1 MRFVLLSVCLAVL
14 GQGQLAY
21 AFTDQDF
28 KSFGRFYLAQ
38 KNLPTALSMFSYAS
52 DAEGKALKA
61 LTSLALLQRDSGTV
75 TFLNNVYFDSPD
87 NIWDAR
93 DVGYQRSVARPNPF
107 RAQNNANINQISS
120 ILKNSHLPVYLQAET
135 DLSTF
140 TSDTL
145 LVPLGQTETGYP
157 TISLDRGDILMI
169 RALLACGRGVAY
181 LINSQNSNILINDYI
196 SLEEES
202 GPITIEKF
210 LAKFPDAAKLA
221 TPSDLPLARQEFKN
235 SITLYKQA
243 SEWVRTKRTFNA
255 VRLFN
260 LPGSFGVNPGEVYT
274 AGLADEA
281 AFRAKLDEYALL
293 LDGSRLLTG
302 FDNKPIETLNAKPF
316 FDGSVNLRTILPSFR
331 KNKIRQG
338 EVTDAFAKAGGIY
351 PGNTIARTDSWLLQK
366 TRDCPV
372 DPFAFGLF
380 VPPSIS
386 ITTGTGNSV
395 PEGYK
400 PPDAF
405 MALGYSWGYYEGGLS
420 LFWINPET
428 GDFSKIDTQA
438 LGLDDYYL
446 SGRLFV
452 SGSSLYLESQDWG
465 PSPRVLLHEV
475 SLSNFSLT
483 RTIALSE
490 LLPAGYIYKILDGV
504 SDFIII
510 LQPNSDWRNHV
521 YKVNKTSLVT
531 QELDGVANDLPN
543 GFLWYSW
550 ALDPTRECIWLA
562 DYDWNAGGYKY
573 SKFRISNGEL
583 VQTVPLNQARFWQN
597 GVVAGKNSFLT
608 IYISY
613 NWPANGVV
621 SLSSISYTTGQ
632 ETVLNTNLLP
642 GRQYDWGSLTLDAT
656 GENVLLGSWDSNWNN
671 QMIQLFS
678 GSDGQLL
685 HSYPIGTPGKELYA
699 WGITPTSGAVAYVN
713 RTGDVSEPISV
724 SFTLN
729 GTASNGLDY
738 TFPTLPFSIQLGN
751 TQQPIPFSLVYA
763 YEIVRPPTM
772 PVSLQPGNTQQPI
785 PFGLVN
791 DNVVEFDETV
801 VITGTPN
808 RDSDSTFQPFTL
820 TILDDDG
827 SGVGIVVTDNS
838 GKEGRMNPDPFGFRF
853 GVYDPIRF
861 EVRRTGS
868 TASAISVKVSRD
880 ALLSSASPDDY
891 EITGFDV
898 DGQSVR
904 IPAGS
909 SYAEIVVSP
918 KYDINY
924 PEGTESLTLKISPDP
939 AYTMMEY
946 VSATGSIVDASPYE
960 WWSYQMGVLISN
972 QSPSLDT
979 DKDGMANLLEMA
991 LGRDPNLPDS
1001 PDTIKQGVDS
1011 EGYLTL
1017 TYKRW
1022 TGGTT
1027 SGDGSY
1033 TQYGVTYRPQ
1043 ASSTLELADWSSSS
1057 IQVRSIT
1064 DTGDGMEEVVVRDTQ
1079 SKSQPRRFMRVSVIL
1094 NGPPLTLATF

>member
-1 MRFVLLSVCLAVL
+1 MRFVLLSVFVAVL
-14 GQGQLAY
+14 GQAPLGYSLTDEQYKLSGRSYLGAKDLPNALA
-21 AFTDQDF
+21 
-28 KSFGRFYLAQ
+28 
-38 KNLPTALSMFSYAS
+38 MFSTAS
-52 DAEGKALKA
+52 DAEGKTLKA

-75 TFLNNVYFDSPD
+75 TFLNNVYFDSPA

-93 DVGYQRSVARPNPF
+93 DIGYQRSVDRPNPF
-107 RAQNNANINQISS
+107 RAQNNANINQISG
-120 ILKNSHLPVYLQAET
+120 ILKNSHLPIYLQAET
-135 DLSTF
+135 DLAAF
-140 TSDTL
+140 NSDTL
-145 LVPLGQTETGYP
+145 LVPLGRSETGYP
-157 TISLDRGDILMI
+157 DISLDRGDILMI

-202 GPITIEKF
+202 GPVTIEKF

-235 SITLYKQA
+235 SITLYNQA
-243 SEWVRTKRTFNA
+243 SEWVRTKRALNA

-260 LPGSFGVNPGEVYT
+260 LPGSFGVNPGEIYT

-281 AFRAKLDEYALL
+281 AFRLKLDEYALL

-302 FDNKPIETLNAKPF
+302 FDNKPIDTLNAKPF
-316 FDGSVNLRTILPSFR
+316 FDGIVNLRSILPSFR

-338 EVTDAFAKAGGIY
+338 EVTDGFAKAGGVY
-351 PGNTIARTDSWLLQK
+351 PGNTIARTEGWLLQE

-380 VPPSIS
+380 VPPNLSIA
-386 ITTGTGNSV
+386 TATGNSV

-405 MALGYSWGYYEGGLS
+405 LALGYSWGYYEDGLS
-420 LFWINPET
+420 LFWINPQT
-428 GDFSKIDTQA
+428 GDSSKLNSQPLEFGNGYA
-438 LGLDDYYL
+438 G
-446 SGRLFV
+446 SNSFV
-452 SGSSLYLESQDWG
+452 SGSSLYFTTNDWSTW
-465 PSPRVLLHEV
+465 PNKVYLNEL
-475 SLSNFSLT
+475 SLSNNSLT

-490 LLPAGYIYKILDGV
+490 LLPSGYIHKVLDGA

-510 LQPNSDWRNHV
+510 FQPNSDWGWHV
-521 YKVNKTSLVT
+521 YKVNKTTLAT
-531 QELDGVANDLPN
+531 QRINEIPN
-543 GFLWYSW
+543 SFIQNSW
-550 ALDPTRECIWLA
+550 TLDPTRECIWLA
-562 DYDWNAGGYKY
+562 GYDNGAGGYKY
-573 SKFRISNGEL
+573 FKFRISNGEL
-583 VQTVPLNQARFWQN
+583 LEAVPLAQYPLFQS
-597 GVVAGKNSFLT
+597 VVAAENNFIVLT
-608 IYISY
+608 QASWPTMSLVTISY
-613 NWPANGVV
+613 SN
-621 SLSSISYTTGQ
+621 GQ
-632 ETVLNTNLLP
+632 ETVLSADLFP
-642 GRQYDWGSLTLDAT
+642 GRQYDWNSGLTLDST
-656 GENVLLGSWDSNWNN
+656 GENVFSLSFDSNWNN

-685 HSYPIGTPGKELYA
+685 HSYPIGQPGKELYA
-699 WGITPTSGAVAYVN
+699 TSIAPISGAVAYAN

-724 SFTLN
+724 SFSLN
-729 GTASNGLDY
+729 GTANNGLDY
-738 TFPTLPFSIQLGN
+738 TFPT
-751 TQQPIPFSLVYA
+751 T
-763 YEIVRPPTM
+763 
-772 PVSLQPGNTQQPI
+772 PVSFQPGNTQQPI

-801 VITGTPN
+801 VLTGTPN
-808 RDSDSTFQPFTL
+808 PESDSTFQPFTL
-820 TILDDDG
+820 TIQDDDG
-827 SGVGIVVTDNS
+827 SGVGIVATDNV

-853 GVYDPIRF
+853 GIYDPIRF

-880 ALLSSASPDDY
+880 ALLSSASTDDY

-909 SYAEIVVSP
+909 SSAEIVVSP
-918 KYDINY
+918 KYDISY
-924 PEGTESLTLKISPDP
+924 PEGTESLTLKITPDS

-946 VSATGSIVDASPYE
+946 ISATGSIADSSPYE

-979 DKDGMANLLEMA
+979 DMDGMANLLEMA

-1001 PDTIKQGVDS
+1001 PDAVKEGVDS

-1022 TGGTT
+1022 SGGIT
-1027 SGDGSY
+1027 SSDGSY
-1033 TQYGVTYRPQ
+1033 NMYGVTYRPQ
-1043 ASSTLELADWSSSS
+1043 ASSSLELANWSSSS
-1057 IQVRSIT
+1057 IVVQSIT
-1064 DTGDGMEEVVVRDTQ
+1064 DTGDGMEEIVVRDTQ
-1079 SKSQPRRFMRVSVIL
+1079 SKGLPRRFLRLQVVS
-1094 NGPPLTLATF
+1094 AQ

>member
-1 MRFVLLSVCLAVL
+1 MKIIHTLIACLSLGASLLHASS
-14 GQGQLAY
+14 
-21 AFTDQDF
+21 TETIM
-28 KSFGRFYLAQ
+28 GRSYLTQ
-38 KNLPTALSMFSYAS
+38 KNLTLANSMFSQGS
-52 DAEGKALKA
+52 DAEAKTLKA

-75 TFLNNVYFDSPD
+75 TFFNNIYFDSPA

-93 DVGYQRSVARPNPF
+93 DIGYKRSISRPNPF
-107 RAQNNANINQISS
+107 RAANNANINQISS

-135 DLSTF
+135 DLAAF

-145 LVPLGQTETGYP
+145 LVPLGRSETGYP
-157 TISLDRGDILMI
+157 DISLDRGDILMI

-196 SLEEES
+196 SLEEET
-202 GPITIEKF
+202 GPVTIEKF
-210 LAKFPDAAKLA
+210 LAKFPDAGKLA
-221 TPSDLPLARQEFKN
+221 NPSDLPLARQEFKT

-243 SEWVRTKRTFNA
+243 SEWVRTKREANA

-260 LPGSFGVNPGEVYT
+260 LPGSLGVKSGEVYT

-293 LDGSRLLTG
+293 LDGSHLVTG
-302 FDNKPIETLNAKPF
+302 FDNKPIETLNAQPF
-316 FDGSVNLRTILPSFR
+316 FDGNVNLRSILPSFR

-338 EVTDAFAKAGGIY
+338 DVTDAFAKIGGIY
-351 PGNTIARTDSWLLQK
+351 PENTIARTEGWLLQE
-366 TRDCPV
+366 TQNSAL
-372 DPFAFGLF
+372 DPYAIGLF
-380 VPPSIS
+380 VPPHLS

-395 PEGYK
+395 TEGYE
-400 PPDAF
+400 PADSFLAY
-405 MALGYSWGYYEGGLS
+405 GYSSFYDNELGL
-420 LFWINPET
+420 FRINPQT
-428 GDFSKIDTQA
+428 GDLSKLNSQPLEFGNWHSNVEIFPFGT
-438 LGLDDYYL
+438 
-446 SGRLFV
+446 
-452 SGSSLYLESQDWG
+452 SLYIETSIW
-465 PSPRVLLHEV
+465 SPWTRERYLHEF
-475 SLSNFSLT
+475 SLLNGTLT

-490 LLPAGYIYKILDGV
+490 RLPAGSIEKILDGV

-510 LQPNSDWRNHV
+510 FYSNSDYQNHV
-521 YKVNKTSLVT
+521 YRFNKTSLAT
-531 QELDGVANDLPN
+531 QELNLRNHALINIIPN
-543 GFLWYSW
+543 SCT
-550 ALDPTRECIWLA
+550 LDRSREYIWLA
-562 DYDWNAGGYKY
+562 GTSDSTVGTRYF
-573 SKFRISNGEL
+573 KFRISDGEL
-583 VQTVPLNQARFWQN
+583 VQAVPISRNQFWEN

-608 IYISY
+608 IDVSY
-613 NWPANGVV
+613 NWPEVSV

-632 ETVLNTNLLP
+632 ETVLNTNLLS
-642 GRQYDWGSLTLDAT
+642 GGQYIWGSKLILDSS
-656 GENVLLGSWDSNWNN
+656 GENVLLNSVDWNGN
-671 QMIQLFS
+671 NPMIYLVS
-678 GSDGQLL
+678 GSNGLL
-685 HSYPIGTPGKELYA
+685 LNSYPIGQSGKDLSV
-699 WGITPTSGAVAYVN
+699 WSMSTFSGVVAYAT
-713 RTGDVSEPISV
+713 RTGDVSEQISA
-724 SFTLN
+724 SFSLN

-738 TFPTLPFSIQLGN
+738 TFPT
-751 TQQPIPFSLVYA
+751 TV
-763 YEIVRPPTM
+763 
-772 PVSLQPGNTQQPI
+772 VSFLPGNTQQPL

-801 VITGTPN
+801 ALTGTPN
-808 RDSDSTFQPFTL
+808 PESESTIQAFTL

-827 SGVGIVVTDNS
+827 SGVGIVATDNA

-853 GVYDPIRF
+853 GEYAPIRF

-891 EITGFDV
+891 EIAGFDV

-909 SYAEIVVSP
+909 SSAEIIVSP
-918 KYDINY
+918 KYDMNY
-924 PEGTESLTLKISPDP
+924 PEGTESLTLKITPDS

-946 VSATGSIVDASPYE
+946 NSATGSIVDSSPYE
-960 WWSYQMGVLISN
+960 WWSYQMGLLVSN

-1001 PDTIKQGVDS
+1001 PNAIKEGVDS

-1043 ASSTLELADWSSSS
+1043 ASSTLELASWSSSS

-1064 DTGDGMEEVVVRDTQ
+1064 DTGDGMEEVVIRDTQ
-1079 SKSQPRRFMRVSVIL
+1079 SKSLPRRFLRLLVVS
-1094 NGPPLTLATF
+1094 AQQAS

>member
-1 MRFVLLSVCLAVL
+1 MRLLILATCLAVI
-14 GQGQLAY
+14 GQAQPSYSL
-21 AFTDQDF
+21 TDQDY
-28 KSFGRFYLAQ
+28 KNIGRYYLAQ
-38 KNLPTALSMFSYAS
+38 KDLSSSFSFFSYAS
-52 DAEGKALKA
+52 DAEGKTLKA

-75 TFLNNVYFDSPD
+75 TFLNNLYVNSPA

-93 DVGYQRSVARPNPF
+93 DVGYSPNLSRPTPF
-107 RAQNNANINQISS
+107 RAQNNVNANQVSS

-169 RALLACGRGVAY
+169 RALLACGRGVTY
-181 LINSQNSNILINDYI
+181 LINSQNSTILINDYI

-202 GPITIEKF
+202 GPVTIEKF

-235 SITLYKQA
+235 SISLYKQA
-243 SEWVRTKRTFNA
+243 SEWVRTKRGLNA

-274 AGLADEA
+274 AGLADEVK
-281 AFRAKLDEYALL
+281 FRAKLDEYALL

-302 FDNKPIETLNAKPF
+302 LDNNPIETLNAKPF
-316 FDGSVNLRTILPSFR
+316 FDGLVNLRSILPSFR

-380 VPPSIS
+380 VPPSLSIS
-386 ITTGTGNSV
+386 TATGNSV
-395 PEGYK
+395 AEGYQ

-405 MALGYSWGYYEGGLS
+405 LALGNAWGNYDDGLG
-420 LFWINPET
+420 LFWINPQT
-428 GDFSKIDTQA
+428 GDFSKLNTQP
-438 LGLDDYYL
+438 LGLDNYYL
-446 SGRLFV
+446 SGRFFV
-452 SGSSLYLESQDWG
+452 SGSSLYLESQDWSTW
-465 PSPRVLLHEV
+465 PSRVFIHEV
-475 SLSNFSLT
+475 SLSDISLT
-483 RTIALSE
+483 RTIALGE
-490 LLPAGYIYKILDGV
+490 LVPNENIYKILDGD

-510 LQPNSDWRNHV
+510 SYSNSDWRYHV

-531 QELDGVANDLPN
+531 QELNGVANELPN
-543 GFLWYSW
+543 GFLWNSW
-550 ALDPTRECIWLA
+550 TLDPARECIWLA
-562 DYDWNAGGYKY
+562 GYDWRIGGYKY
-573 SKFRISNGEL
+573 CKFRISTGEII
-583 VQTVPLNQARFWQN
+583 QTVSLGQQYINFQS
-597 GVVAGKNSFLT
+597 VVATENNFIALKQASWPTMSLVT
-608 IYISY
+608 ISY
-613 NWPANGVV
+613 
-621 SLSSISYTTGQ
+621 SSGQ
-632 ETVLNTNLLP
+632 ETVLKEDLFP
-642 GRQYDWGSLTLDAT
+642 GRQYDWNSGLTLDSN
-656 GENVLLGSWDSNWNN
+656 GENVLSRSFDANWNN
-671 QMIQLFS
+671 QIIQLFS

-685 HSYPIGTPGKELYA
+685 RSYPIGTPGKELYA
-699 WGITPTSGAVAYVN
+699 WGITPTTGAVSYAN
-713 RTGDVSEPISV
+713 RTGDVSEPILV
-724 SFTLN
+724 SFALN

-738 TFPTLPFSIQLGN
+738 TFPT
-751 TQQPIPFSLVYA
+751 T
-763 YEIVRPPTM
+763 
-772 PVSLQPGNTQQPI
+772 PVSFQPGNTQQPI

-801 VITGTPN
+801 VLTGTPN
-808 RDSDSTFQPFTL
+808 PESDSTFQPFTL
-820 TILDDDG
+820 TIQDDDG
-827 SGVGIVVTDNS
+827 SGVGIVATDNV

-853 GVYDPIRF
+853 GIYDPIRF

-880 ALLSSASPDDY
+880 TLLSSASTDDY

-909 SYAEIVVSP
+909 SSAEIVVSP
-918 KYDINY
+918 KYDISY
-924 PEGTESLTLKISPDP
+924 PEGTESVTLNISPDS
-939 AYTMMEY
+939 AYTLMEY
-946 VSATGSIVDASPYE
+946 SSATGTIVDSSPYE

-1001 PDTIKQGVDS
+1001 PDAIREGVDS

-1043 ASSTLELADWSSSS
+1043 ASSTLEFADWSSSS
-1057 IQVRSIT
+1057 IQVLSTT

-1079 SKSQPRRFMRVSVIL
+1079 SKSLPRRFLRLQVVSL
-1094 NGPPLTLATF
+1094 N

>member
-1 MRFVLLSVCLAVL
+1 MKIITPLIACLSLGASLAH
-14 GQGQLAY
+14 ASS
-21 AFTDQDF
+21 TETII
-28 KSFGRFYLAQ
+28 GRYYLAQ
-38 KNLPTALSMFSYAS
+38 KNLPYANSMFAQGS
-52 DAEGKALKA
+52 DAEAKTLKA

-75 TFLNNVYFDSPD
+75 TFLNNVYVNSPA

-93 DVGYQRSVARPNPF
+93 DIGYQRSVARPNPF

-135 DLSTF
+135 DLTAF

-145 LVPLGQTETGYP
+145 LVPLGRSETGYP
-157 TISLDRGDILMI
+157 DISLDRGDILMI

-202 GPITIEKF
+202 GPVTIEKF

-235 SITLYKQA
+235 SITLYNQA

-274 AGLADEA
+274 AGLADEVK
-281 AFRAKLDEYALL
+281 FQEKLDEYALL
-293 LDGSRLLTG
+293 LDGSSLVTG
-302 FDNKPIETLNAKPF
+302 FDNKPIDTLNAKPF
-316 FDGSVNLRTILPSFR
+316 FDGIVNLRSILPSFR

-338 EVTDAFAKAGGIY
+338 EVTDGFAKAGGVY
-351 PGNTIARTDSWLLQK
+351 PGNTIARTEGWLLQE

-380 VPPSIS
+380 VPPNLSIA
-386 ITTGTGNSV
+386 TATGNSV

-405 MALGYSWGYYEGGLS
+405 LALGYSWGYYEDGLS
-420 LFWINPET
+420 LFWINPQT
-428 GDFSKIDTQA
+428 GDSSKLNSQPLEFGNGYA
-438 LGLDDYYL
+438 G
-446 SGRLFV
+446 SNSFV
-452 SGSSLYLESQDWG
+452 SGSSLYFTTNDWSTW
-465 PSPRVLLHEV
+465 PNKVYLNEL
-475 SLSNFSLT
+475 SLSNNSLT

-490 LLPAGYIYKILDGV
+490 LLPSGYIHKVLDGA

-510 LQPNSDWRNHV
+510 SQTNSDWGWHV
-521 YKVNKTSLVT
+521 YKVNKTTLAT
-531 QELDGVANDLPN
+531 QRINEIPN
-543 GFLWYSW
+543 SFIQNSW
-550 ALDPTRECIWLA
+550 TLDPTRECIWLA
-562 DYDWNAGGYKY
+562 GYDNGAGGYKY
-573 SKFRISNGEL
+573 FKFRISNGEL
-583 VQTVPLNQARFWQN
+583 LEAVPLAQYPLFQS
-597 GVVAGKNSFLT
+597 VVAAENNFIVLT
-608 IYISY
+608 QASWPTMSLVTISY
-613 NWPANGVV
+613 SN
-621 SLSSISYTTGQ
+621 GQ
-632 ETVLNTNLLP
+632 ETVLSADLFP
-642 GRQYDWGSLTLDAT
+642 GRQYDWNSGLTLDST
-656 GENVLLGSWDSNWNN
+656 GENVFSLSFDSNWNN

-685 HSYPIGTPGKELYA
+685 HSYPIGQPGKELYA
-699 WGITPTSGAVAYVN
+699 TSIAPISGAVAYAN

-724 SFTLN
+724 SFSLN
-729 GTASNGLDY
+729 GTANNGLDY
-738 TFPTLPFSIQLGN
+738 TFPT
-751 TQQPIPFSLVYA
+751 T
-763 YEIVRPPTM
+763 
-772 PVSLQPGNTQQPI
+772 PVSFQPGNTQQPI

-801 VITGTPN
+801 VLTGTPN
-808 RDSDSTFQPFTL
+808 PESDSTFQPFTL
-820 TILDDDG
+820 TIQDDDG
-827 SGVGIVVTDNS
+827 SGVGIVATDNV

-853 GVYDPIRF
+853 GIYDPIRF

-880 ALLSSASPDDY
+880 ALLSSASTDDY

-909 SYAEIVVSP
+909 SSAEIVVSP
-918 KYDINY
+918 KYDISY
-924 PEGTESLTLKISPDP
+924 PEGTESLTLKITPDS
-939 AYTMMEY
+939 AYTMIEY
-946 VSATGSIVDASPYE
+946 ISATGSIADSSPYE

-979 DKDGMANLLEMA
+979 DMDGMANLLEMA

-1001 PDTIKQGVDS
+1001 PDAVKEGVDS

-1022 TGGTT
+1022 SGGIT
-1027 SGDGSY
+1027 SSDGSY
-1033 TQYGVTYRPQ
+1033 NMYGVTYRPQ
-1043 ASSTLELADWSSSS
+1043 ASSSLELANWSSSS
-1057 IQVRSIT
+1057 IVVQSIT
-1064 DTGDGMEEVVVRDTQ
+1064 DTGDGMEEIVVRDTQ
-1079 SKSQPRRFMRVSVIL
+1079 SKGLPRRFLRLQVVS
-1094 NGPPLTLATF
+1094 AQ

>member
-1 MRFVLLSVCLAVL
+1 MKKITPLIACLSLGASLLQASSIE
-14 GQGQLAY
+14 
-21 AFTDQDF
+21 TII
-28 KSFGRFYLAQ
+28 GRYYLAQ
-38 KNLPTALSMFSYAS
+38 KNLTYANSMFAQGS
-52 DAEGKALKA
+52 DAEAKTLKA

-75 TFLNNVYFDSPD
+75 TFLNNLYVDSPA

-93 DVGYQRSVARPNPF
+93 DVGYSPNPSQPNPF
-107 RAQNNANINQISS
+107 RAQNNANANQISS

-145 LVPLGQTETGYP
+145 LVPLGRSETGYP
-157 TISLDRGDILMI
+157 DISLDRGDILMI
-169 RALLACGRGVAY
+169 RALLACGRGAAY
-181 LINSQNSNILINDYI
+181 LINSQNSNILINEFV
-196 SLEEES
+196 SLTEEP
-202 GPITIEKF
+202 GPVTIEKF
-210 LAKFPDAAKLA
+210 LAKFVDAGKLA
-221 TPSDLPLARQEFKN
+221 NPSDLPLARQEFKN
-235 SITLYKQA
+235 SITHYKEA
-243 SEWVRTKRTFNA
+243 SEWIRTKRTSNA

-260 LPGSFGVNPGEVYT
+260 LPGSFGVNRGEVYT
-274 AGLADEA
+274 AGLTDEVK
-281 AFRAKLDEYALL
+281 FRAKLDEYALL

-316 FDGSVNLRTILPSFR
+316 FDGNVNLRSILPSFR

-338 EVTDAFAKAGGIY
+338 EVTDSFAKAGGVY
-351 PGNTIARTDSWLLQK
+351 PGNTIARTESWLLQE
-366 TRDCPV
+366 TRDCPL
-372 DPFAFGLF
+372 DPFALGLF
-380 VPPSIS
+380 VTPNLS
-386 ITTGTGNSV
+386 ITTPTGNSV
-395 PEGYK
+395 TEGYK

-405 MALGYSWGYYEGGLS
+405 LALGYSWGYFDADGLG
-420 LFWINPET
+420 LFWINPQT
-428 GDFSKIDTQA
+428 GDFSK
-438 LGLDDYYL
+438 L
-446 SGRLFV
+446 SNQPLEFGNSFFSGESFV
-452 SGSSLYLESQDWG
+452 SGTSLYIETSIWSPLTRESY
-465 PSPRVLLHEV
+465 LHEV
-475 SLSNFSLT
+475 SLLNGAWT

-490 LLPAGYIYKILDGV
+490 LLPTGSINKILDGV

-510 LQPNSDWRNHV
+510 LRSYSDGRDHV
-521 YKVNKTSLVT
+521 YKVNKTSLVA
-531 QELDGVANDLPN
+531 QELNEVSNELPS
-543 GFLWYSW
+543 GFAWNSW
-550 ALDPTRECIWLA
+550 TLDPTRECIWLA
-562 DYDWNAGGYKY
+562 GYDWRVGGYKY
-573 SKFRISNGEL
+573 SKFRISTGEL
-583 VQTVPLNQARFWQN
+583 VQTVPLYRSQFWQN

-608 IYISY
+608 IDVSH
-613 NWPANGVV
+613 NWPENPV

-632 ETVLNTNLLP
+632 ETVLNMNLFP
-642 GRQYDWGSLTLDAT
+642 GRQYDWGSSLTLDST
-656 GENVLLGSWDSNWNN
+656 GENVFLGSWDSNWNN
-671 QMIQLFS
+671 QTIQLFS
-678 GSDGQLL
+678 GSNGHLL
-685 HSYPIGTPGKELYA
+685 NSYPIGQPGKDLYA
-699 WGITPTSGAVAYVN
+699 RSITPISGVVAYVN
-713 RTGDVSEPISV
+713 RAGDVSEPISV
-724 SFTLN
+724 SFALN

-738 TFPTLPFSIQLGN
+738 TFPT
-751 TQQPIPFSLVYA
+751 T
-763 YEIVRPPTM
+763 
-772 PVSLQPGNTQQPI
+772 PVSFQPGNTQQPI
-785 PFGLVN
+785 PFDLVN

-801 VITGTPN
+801 VLSGTPN
-808 RDSDSTFQPFTL
+808 PDSDSTVQPFTL

-827 SGVGIVVTDNS
+827 SGVGIVATDNV

-880 ALLSSASPDDY
+880 ALISSASTDDY

-909 SYAEIVVSP
+909 SSAEIVVSP
-918 KYDINY
+918 KYDISY

-960 WWSYQMGVLISN
+960 WWSYQMGVLVSN

-1001 PDTIKQGVDS
+1001 PDAIREGVDS

-1057 IQVRSIT
+1057 IQVLSTT

-1079 SKSQPRRFMRVSVIL
+1079 SKSLPRRFLRLQVVSA
-1094 NGPPLTLATF
+1094 N

>member
-1 MRFVLLSVCLAVL
+1 MRFVLLATCLAVFSQTQL
-14 GQGQLAY
+14 GYSLTDEQYKLSGRSYLGAKDLPNALA
-21 AFTDQDF
+21 
-28 KSFGRFYLAQ
+28 
-38 KNLPTALSMFSYAS
+38 MFSTTS
-52 DAEGKALKA
+52 DAEGKTLKA

-75 TFLNNVYFDSPD
+75 TFLNNVYFDSPA

-93 DVGYQRSVARPNPF
+93 DIGYQRSVDRPNPY
-107 RAQNNANINQISS
+107 RAQNNANINQISG
-120 ILKNSHLPVYLQAET
+120 ILKNSHLPIYLQAET
-135 DLSTF
+135 DLSAF
-140 TSDTL
+140 TNDTL

-202 GPITIEKF
+202 GPVTIEKF

-235 SITLYKQA
+235 SISLYKQA

-260 LPGSFGVNPGEVYT
+260 LPGSFGVKSGEVYT
-274 AGLADEA
+274 AGLAEEL

-293 LDGSRLLTG
+293 LDGSHLVTG
-302 FDNKPIETLNAKPF
+302 FDNNPIDTLNAKPF
-316 FDGSVNLRTILPSFR
+316 FDGSINLRSILPSFR

-338 EVTDAFAKAGGIY
+338 DVTDAFAKAGGIY
-351 PGNTIARTDSWLLQK
+351 PGNTIARTEDLLQK
-366 TRDCPV
+366 RTADHPT
-372 DPFAFGLF
+372 DPYVLFGLF
-380 VPPSIS
+380 VPPSLS

-395 PEGYK
+395 TEGYK

-405 MALGYSWGYYEGGLS
+405 LALGNSWGYYEDELS
-420 LFWINPET
+420 LFWINPQT
-428 GDFSKIDTQA
+428 GDLSKLNNQP
-438 LGLDDYYL
+438 LRFERRYFYKLML
-446 SGRLFV
+446 V
-452 SGSSLYLESQDWG
+452 SYTSLYFQTYDWLTG
-465 PSPRVLLHEV
+465 EMEDYLQEIHPSDGGFGRKI
-475 SLSNFSLT
+475 S
-483 RTIALSE
+483 LSE
-490 LLPAGYIYKILDGV
+490 LLPAGDIVKILNGV

-510 LQPNSDWRNHV
+510 SQSNTDWRYHV

-531 QELDGVANDLPN
+531 QELNGVSNEMPN
-543 GFLWYSW
+543 NFIWSSW
-550 ALDPTRECIWLA
+550 TLDPTRECIWLA
-562 DYDWNAGGYKY
+562 SYDDRSGGWKY
-573 SKFRISNGEL
+573 FKFRISNGEL
-583 VQTVPLNQARFWQN
+583 LQAVPLAKYPFFED
-597 GVVAGKNSFLT
+597 VVAAENNFIALSQA
-608 IYISY
+608 SWP
-613 NWPANGVV
+613 NWPAT
-621 SLSSISYTTGQ
+621 SLVTISYSSGQ
-632 ETVLNTNLLP
+632 ETVLREDLFP
-642 GRQYDWGSLTLDAT
+642 GRQYDWNSGLTLDAT
-656 GENVLLGSWDSNWNN
+656 GENVLLGSYDANWNN
-671 QMIQLFS
+671 QIMQLFS
-678 GSDGQLL
+678 GNNGQLL
-685 HSYPIGTPGKELYA
+685 QSYPINQSGKELDT
-699 WGITPTSGAVAYVN
+699 IRIMPISGAVSYAN
-713 RTGDVSEPISV
+713 RTGDVSEAISV
-724 SFTLN
+724 SFSLS

-738 TFPTLPFSIQLGN
+738 TFPT
-751 TQQPIPFSLVYA
+751 TPISFL
-763 YEIVRPPTM
+763 
-772 PVSLQPGNTQQPI
+772 PGNTQQPL

-801 VITGTPN
+801 VFTGTPN
-808 RDSDSTFQPFTL
+808 PDSDSTVQPFTL

-827 SGVGIVVTDNS
+827 SGVGIVATDNV
-838 GKEGRMNPDPFGFRF
+838 GKEGRLNPDPFGFRF

-880 ALLSSASPDDY
+880 ALLSSASTDDY

-909 SYAEIVVSP
+909 SSAEIVVSP
-918 KYDINY
+918 KFDISY
-924 PEGTESLTLKISPDP
+924 PEGTESLTLKITPDS
-939 AYTMMEY
+939 AYTLMEY
-946 VSATGSIVDASPYE
+946 SSATGSIVDASPYE

-979 DKDGMANLLEMA
+979 DMDGMANLLEMA

-1001 PDTIKQGVDS
+1001 PDAIREGVDS

-1022 TGGTT
+1022 AGGTT

-1033 TQYGVTYRPQ
+1033 SQYGVTYRPQ
-1043 ASSTLELADWSSSS
+1043 ASSTLELADWSSSY
-1057 IQVRSIT
+1057 IEVRSIT

-1079 SKSQPRRFMRVSVIL
+1079 SKSQPRRFLRLQVVSA
-1094 NGPPLTLATF
+1094 N